1 MEFQKGASLRR
12 STIRIGTRGSELAL
26 AQAGYIQGRLRQL
39 HPQLKFEIVPI
50 KTTGDRIADAQKL
63 RAAGK
68 GVFVK
73 ELELALK
80 ARRIDVAVHSLKDVP
95 TSLPDGFALAA
106 VPERECAADA
116 FVGRVTQSIDRVPT
130 GGILGTASVRRQA
143 MLKAHWPSLEIEDL
157 RGNLDTRL
165 GKLRAP
171 RGRFAGIV
179 VAAAGLR
186 RLRGPEGVPHQ
197 LLPTHL
203 IVPAAGQ
210 GALGLEI
217 RGSDDEMRSLL
228 APLNHEPTAQAVRAE
243 RELQRRLDAGCQVPL
258 GAYAEVSDDGTL
270 RLRASIAMPDGS
282 DVVDGE
288 ATGLAE
294 SPEEVAEALEAIL
307 RSRGGTEMLEE
318 ARPRPARSS
327 SNGHKPRRRSKPR
340 PARRRR

>member
-1 MEFQKGASLRR
+1 MRR

-26 AQAGYIQGRLRQL
+26 AQAGFIRDRLRQL
-39 HPQLKFEIVPI
+39 NPQTRFEIVTI
-50 KTTGDRIADAQKL
+50 KTTGDRIEDAQRL

-73 ELELALK
+73 ELEIALK

-95 TSLPDGFALAA
+95 TTLPEGFALAS

-116 FVGRVTQSIDRVPT
+116 FVGRVTQSIDKVPT
-130 GGILGTASVRRQA
+130 GGILGTASIRRQA

-165 GKLRAP
+165 EKLRAP

-186 RLRGPEGVPHQ
+186 RLRGPDGIPHQ

-217 RGSDDEMRSLL
+217 RSKDDEMRALL
-228 APLNHEPTAQAVRAE
+228 APLHHEPTSQAVRAE

-270 RLRASIAMPDGS
+270 RLRGSIAMPDGS

-288 ATGLAE
+288 ATGLSE

-307 RSRGGTEMLEE
+307 RSRGGTEMLDA
-318 ARPRPARSS
+318 ARPAPARGS
-327 SNGHKPRRRSKPR
+327 SNGHKARRRAR
-340 PARRRR
+340 PARRKSR